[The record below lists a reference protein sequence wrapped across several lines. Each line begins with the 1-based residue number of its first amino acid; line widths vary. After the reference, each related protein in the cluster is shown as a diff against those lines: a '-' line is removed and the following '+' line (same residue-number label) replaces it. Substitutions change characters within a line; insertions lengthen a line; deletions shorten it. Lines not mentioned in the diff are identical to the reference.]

1 MWSADEWARG
11 HTLCG
16 AARCNGRRAL
26 WCLVSLKSVG
36 FLQANGGGEFR
47 FFLLKIPKCQ
57 LETPCLLGHPC
68 RSCRN
73 SLRWRR
79 AAQFRYQMT
88 TAVRAACS
96 GPSSWWPP
104 SWRQSERRQ
113 PPSAVS
119 VSTVA
124 HRTLQHVRRTRPRDL
139 ATTAASH
146 FASGCSARR
155 SSWRLRSA
163 TGGVSVHT
171 GRCGGA
177 CNWLDEIVQ
186 S

>member
-1 MWSADEWARG
+1 MSTWSHVVWSCEMQRTA
-11 HTLCG
+11 CS
-16 AARCNGRRAL
+16 
-26 WCLVSLKSVG
+26 LVPCFTEIG
-36 FLQANGGGEFR
+36 FVQVNGGGEFR

-73 SLRWRR
+73 SLRWRP

-96 GPSSWWPP
+96 GPSSWWPL

-124 HRTLQHVRRTRPRDL
+124 HRTLQHDTRTRPRDL
-139 ATTAASH
+139 ASSRVALCFWLLSLPMFLKVEEYHWSCLLTPDVAAMRVTA
-146 FASGCSARR
+146 
-155 SSWRLRSA
+155 
-163 TGGVSVHT
+163 
-171 GRCGGA
+171 
-177 CNWLDEIVQ
+177 
-186 S
+186 